1 MTDDFFQEISNTGNP
16 FEYAD
21 NVRRYQTQLP
31 LGISW
36 PTMTGS
42 LTPRDL
48 YSDDN
53 SIYMYYPSGL
63 NKTAIEIQQRDRFG
77 GVTFTLLSGS
87 VNLFIQASEY
97 FADPNPA
104 FISAP
109 YTVSG
114 ESGTDLILASYTED
128 TPNNPQNY
136 WINLPSPGTY
146 KVVFPNPVVS
156 TALTVT
162 HSGSSPYIFSQML
175 PRKSVGG
182 YDIDVNAIR
191 AYHVSATLI
200 DTIALQVADSIVVGP
215 ELIGAKSIDGSKI
228 IDGTISG
235 VLIRDGTVT
244 GNKVL
249 AGTISGVLLQ
259 GSTITGD
266 KIVSNTI
273 TAVHIAFGT
282 ITGDK
287 ITAGTI
293 SGELITAGSIT
304 SNQIAVSGITAINL
318 AANSI
323 TADNISVRTITADKI
338 ILNGITADEMAAAA
352 VTSTVLANNAV
363 VSGKVAAS
371 AIYGENIVGGT
382 ITGYHVAANT
392 ITAGKIAVGTIT
404 FNEIASNTLTADQI
418 ANGTLTGQKIL
429 DGTISGV
436 LIREGTITGSKI
448 LANTISGAL
457 ITAGTITATNIAVSG
472 ITADRLTV
480 TQLDAVAANMGT
492 LVVNSGIT
500 VGTDGYIWTG
510 SGSAA
515 APTNGLKIY
524 TSSGVSRLTTFS
536 GGVAQVDIG
545 SDGKLYAGSGQTLRL
560 DNTGI
565 RLKTSAI
572 SGEPLF
578 TGGRVDD
585 KDFFS
590 VIPPAQNIIKFHP
603 YNYTGNGTTA
613 SFTEDLTDSTTF
625 FIENSEIYDPRVI
638 DESGYLGSYARL
650 RSGWQPTESASPMYK
665 SVVDSIIDIESF
677 SSSVSQISLNA
688 YGYSSAKIKLVGA
701 PPLGQPGVYITG
713 KTSISGALNVTGATT
728 LLGSLTTAVT
738 LGVTG
743 QTTLG
748 ALNASGAIGFGT
760 SNNKVTIAA
769 ATGDTLIAG
778 TLGVTGDVTTTENVA
793 VGGSLVT
800 TYGVSAKTQLSVG
813 YDNISAYSF
822 NVGSTGDITTLGALN
837 AAGAIGFGTSN
848 NKFTVAS
855 ATGNTAIAGTLGVT
869 GKITSTEMGY
879 LTVRRNA
886 DVAITTAGTT
896 IVWTTVTRSNNIS
909 VSSDTITIDNAG
921 YYMFSATFATLANL
935 TSLRM
940 TLTRGGIGYAST
952 LHGAGLSTGG
962 GYIFNFNV
970 GFFLT
975 AATTYKVSLTP
986 SANTTLNSNGE
997 GFAGPSPILNIFEAI
1012 GVQ

>member
-1 MTDDFFQEISNTGNP
+1 MTDDFFQGISNTGNP
-16 FEYAD
+16 IEYAD

-63 NKTAIEIQQRDRFG
+63 NKTAIEIQQRDRYG

-114 ESGTDLILASYTED
+114 ESGTDLILASYAED

-235 VLIRDGTVT
+235 VLIKDGTVT

-304 SNQIAVSGITAINL
+304 SNQIAVSGITAINM

-323 TADNISVRTITADKI
+323 TADNINVRTITADKI

-392 ITAGKIAVGTIT
+392 ITAGQIAVGTIT
-404 FNEIASNTLTADQI
+404 FNEIASNTLTAAQI

-457 ITAGTITATNIAVSG
+457 ITAGTIKGVNIEALTISGALITAGTITATNIAVSG
-472 ITADRLTV
+472 ITADRIKV
-480 TQLDAVAANMGT
+480 TQLDALTANMGT
-492 LVVNSGIT
+492 LTVNSGISI
-500 VGTDGYIWTG
+500 GANGYIWTG
-510 SGSAA
+510 TGDVAT
-515 APTNGLKIY
+515 PTTGLKIY
-524 TSSGVSRLTTFS
+524 TTGGVSRLTTYA
-536 GGVAQVDIG
+536 GGQAQVDIG
-545 SDGKLYAGSGQTLRL
+545 SDGKLTAGQTVVDSQGVTVGNITQALDNSDAIKIMSSGSGG
-560 DNTGI
+560 NN
-565 RLKTSAI
+565 
-572 SGEPLF
+572 
-578 TGGRVDD
+578 GGLA
-585 KDFFS
+585 FFNGAYS
-590 VIPPAQNIIKFHP
+590 PTIPQAQI
-603 YNYTGNGTTA
+603 T
-613 SFTEDLTDSTTF
+613 TDSTSSF
-625 FIENSEIYDPRVI
+625 VLSNNVPDGYFIIGNADTGANTIFLYNSNI
-638 DESGYLGSYARL
+638 DIMPTSTAPPTQFLGPGAITGYARNDGGAEFPRYHIGSDGL
-650 RSGWQPTESASPMYK
+650 FFRSNAGDDK
-665 SVVDSIIDIESF
+665 IVVD
-677 SSSVSQISLNA
+677 
-688 YGYSSAKIKLVGA
+688 
-701 PPLGQPGVYITG
+701 
-713 KTSISGALNVTGATT
+713 
-728 LLGSLTTAVT
+728 
-738 LGVTG
+738 
-743 QTTLG
+743 
-748 ALNASGAIGFGT
+748 
-760 SNNKVTIAA
+760 
-769 ATGDTLIAG
+769 GDTG
-778 TLGVTGDVTTTENVA
+778 T
-793 VGGSLVT
+793 
-800 TYGVSAKTQLSVG
+800 
-813 YDNISAYSF
+813 
-822 NVGSTGDITTLGALN
+822 ITTDGGIFA
-837 AAGAIGFGTSN
+837 GTSN
-848 NKFTVAS
+848 NKFVVGAG
-855 ATGNTAIAGTLGVT
+855 TGNTAIAGTLAVT
-869 GKITSTEMGY
+869 GATTLTGAVAANGGITVDSTAFTVANTTGNTAIAGTLAVTGATTLTGSLAANGNFLQYNYGGLYKNTAQTVNSGADARITFQVAY
-879 LTVRRNA
+879 LNGDLS
-886 DVAITTAGTT
+886 DVANHRLLIVHAGFYIVSAGVVGNAVHTWQVVTGGAYGTGQVMNGQVIADMRSYTTKQVYLAAGTELELW
-896 IVWTTVTRSNNIS
+896 VRN
-909 VSSDTITIDNAG
+909 
-921 YYMFSATFATLANL
+921 
-935 TSLRM
+935 
-940 TLTRGGIGYAST
+940 
-952 LHGAGLSTGG
+952 TGG
-962 GYIFNFNV
+962 GNLTVTTGVNGTVLSAAKV
-970 GFFLT
+970 G
-975 AATTYKVSLTP
+975 
-986 SANTTLNSNGE
+986 
-997 GFAGPSPILNIFEAI
+997 
-1012 GVQ
+1012 